1 MIELKEPNPLN
12 VFKSRRLQI
21 PAPFLDVTEVSF
33 AYNLEDAIVQWIEN
47 NCKGRYYVGKGLG
60 TSVDNSTEIC
70 LRVGFEQP
78 KETSY
83 FIMACP
89 LLKYK

>member
-1 MIELKEPNPLN
+1 MIKLKEPNPLN
-12 VFKSRRLQI
+12 IFNSRRLQV
-21 PAPFLDVTEVSF
+21 PSAFLDFTEITFS
-33 AYNLEDAIVQWIEN
+33 YNLEDAIVQWIEN

-60 TSVDNSTEIC
+60 TSDNATEVC
-70 LRVGFEQP
+70 LKVGFEQP

>member
-1 MIELKEPNPLN
+1 MTLLKEPNPLN
-12 VFKSRRLQI
+12 LFNVRRLQI
-21 PAPFLDVTEVSF
+21 PAPFFDYTELKF
-33 AYNLEDAIVQWIEN
+33 AYNLEDALVQWIDK
-47 NCKGRYYVGKGLG
+47 NCKGRYYVGKSLG
-60 TSVDNSTEIC
+60 TISDNTLEVC
-70 LRVGFEQP
+70 LKIGFEQP